1 MMPVSNSVYADIIRP
16 SQRSRALLYDAGLV
30 IGGSIL
36 LALSA
41 RVAIPLPF
49 SPVPI
54 TGQTLVVLLLGA
66 LLGSRRGVAAVGA
79 YLMQGF
85 AGLPVFTHGGF
96 GLAYAMGPTG
106 GYLLGFIAGAWLTG
120 ALAERGWDRKSAAAA
135 LAMVAGNAAIYI
147 FGVAW
152 LAVLLGWQKAVMV
165 GAAPFVLGDIVKI
178 GLAASLLPLGWK
190 FVGAAKS
197 KEDGL

>member
-1 MMPVSNSVYADIIRP
+1 MTPACTAVYADVLRP
-16 SQRSRALLYDAGLV
+16 SQRSHALLYDAGLV
-30 IGGSIL
+30 LSGSIL

-66 LLGSRRGVAAVGA
+66 LLGSRRGIAAVAA
-79 YLMQGF
+79 YLIQGF
-85 AGLPVFTHGGF
+85 AGLPVFTNGGF

-106 GYLLGFIAGAWLTG
+106 GYLLGFLAAVWLTG
-120 ALAERGWDRKSAAAA
+120 FLAERGWDRKPVTAA
-135 LAMVAGNAAIYI
+135 LAMVAGNATIYL
-147 FGVAW
+147 FGSAW
-152 LAVLLGWQKAVMV
+152 LAVLLGWQKAIMV
-165 GAAPFVLGDIVKI
+165 GAAPFVLGDILKI

-190 FVGAAKS
+190 ILGDAKS
-197 KEDGL
+197 K